1 MSRFHIPVKAVAGS
15 LVALVLLLAA
25 CEQPRSHGDLDAV
38 IVGVEQELWQSV
50 EEEFRAQMEPTIQTV
65 REERPFRVTQIDP
78 ATEDAWGQLRRFRQT
93 VVMGTTETPW
103 VAEALDRG
111 GEAVPEAPALVEVLN
126 VWARGQKVWVLVLP
140 ETDPGPAVTELAAE
154 VQRKMDQEY
163 REWVRSR
170 MYVSGRD
177 TILADS
183 LAQNVGFSM
192 QFPNVYRYYVE
203 ADSVFRFRND
213 NPSPRELIREVAVTW
228 WEPAPD
234 ELPTRAELEAWRL
247 EMAANYYVDPQ
258 ELDTSVV
265 TFEPISLNGAEGVEF
280 QSAWRSLPD
289 AWPAGGPFITR
300 AVHCPD
306 QDRLYVMD
314 AWVYAPERTKY
325 QYVIQL
331 QNILNSFRC
340 T

>member
-1 MSRFHIPVKAVAGS
+1 MPLRAVLGPLA
-15 LVALVLLLAA
+15 ALVLLLAA

-38 IVGVEQELWQSV
+38 IVGVDQDLWMEV
-50 EEEFRAQMEPTIQTV
+50 EDEFRAQMEPPIQTV
-65 REERPFRVTQIDP
+65 REERPFRITQVDP

-93 VVMGTTETPW
+93 VVMGTPETPW
-103 VAEALDRG
+103 VAEALERG
-111 GEAVPEAPALVEVLN
+111 GEAVPQAPALVEVFD
-126 VWARGQKVWVLVLP
+126 VWARGQKVWVLVVP
-140 ETDPGPAVTELAAE
+140 ETDPGAAVTELAGQVME
-154 VQRKMDQEY
+154 KMDEEY
-163 REWVRSR
+163 RDFVRNR
-170 MYVSGRD
+170 MFVSGRD

-203 ADSVFRFRND
+203 ADTVLRFRND
-213 NPSPRELIREVAVTW
+213 NPSPRELIREIAVTW
-228 WEPAPD
+228 WEPAPEED
-234 ELPTRAELEAWRL
+234 PTREELEEWRL
-247 EMAANYYVDPQ
+247 EMAGTYYVDPQ

-265 TFEPISLNGAEGVEF
+265 TFEPISVNGAQGVEF

-289 AWPAGGPFITR
+289 AWPAGGPVITR
-300 AVHCPD
+300 AVRCPD
-306 QDRLYVMD
+306 QDRMYVMD

-331 QNILNSFRC
+331 QTILNTFRC